1 MGWGAADVPLS
12 ISCPARP
19 QLTAPSLTRRSP
31 QINDELNH
39 QFEAVC
45 ESVFGE
51 VESQAVEALDLP
63 GCFRMRSHSYLRAI
77 QAGCSQD
84 DDCLSLFSMSAPAGP
99 PITSSILK
107 PSTCESRGLAGARPR
122 EGPPHLPACKPG
134 HLPRAAAAPPSCPV
148 QPPGT
153 RREHPAQGTSIPL
166 RARASR
172 SGHEHPA
179 PSSAP
184 AQGTSILPAAQS
196 RSGGRSVVPAPIC
209 LSLLPSTS
217 VPISVPCWVLQRHGQ
232 RGSGVVSDP
241 FLGINRPK
249 SPSELQPGS
258 QPVEVQTPRG
268 CEPCAAGGGGQRS
281 PGAPVRGGK

>member
-1 MGWGAADVPLS
+1 MLPRGQGYGRSFTTGQVGSHVTGAVGRVGAGWRVADAPLS

-19 QLTAPSLTRRSP
+19 RLHLAAPSLTRRSP

-107 PSTCESRGLAGARPR
+107 PSPCESPGGWGELGRARDPRVSLPARPGTHRGLCCPCSA
-122 EGPPHLPACKPG
+122 PG
-134 HLPRAAAAPPSCPV
+134 PV
-148 QPPGT
+148 QPP
-153 RREHPAQGTSIPL
+153 AQD
-166 RARASR
+166 
-172 SGHEHPA
+172 E
-179 PSSAP
+179 
-184 AQGTSILPAAQS
+184 SILLVARPWPE
-196 RSGGRSVVPAPIC
+196 GC
-209 LSLLPSTS
+209 S
-217 VPISVPCWVLQRHGQ
+217 VPP
-232 RGSGVVSDP
+232 
-241 FLGINRPK
+241 
-249 SPSELQPGS
+249 
-258 QPVEVQTPRG
+258 
-268 CEPCAAGGGGQRS
+268 
-281 PGAPVRGGK
+281 APVRHSLRFFPPALFPHLCPSLGAAAAWAAWVWGGFQSLSGDELAKEPL

>member
-19 QLTAPSLTRRSP
+19 RLTAPSLTRRSP

-166 RARASR
+166 RARASC
-172 SGHEHPA
+172 SQLSTGTGHEHPA
-179 PSSAP
+179 CGSVPLRGPLCGPSTHLPFPPSLHFCPHLCPLLGAAAAWP
-184 AQGTSILPAAQS
+184 AWVW
-196 RSGGRSVVPAPIC
+196 GGFRSVSGDKPAKK
-209 LSLLPSTS
+209 SL
-217 VPISVPCWVLQRHGQ
+217 
-232 RGSGVVSDP
+232 
-241 FLGINRPK
+241 
-249 SPSELQPGS
+249 
-258 QPVEVQTPRG
+258 
-268 CEPCAAGGGGQRS
+268 
-281 PGAPVRGGK
+281 